1 MNTEAFRIKT
11 IDRNGTT
18 TGALCSCYYL
28 CACAFQKVWLHLRTA
43 KEGKGTGERIT
54 RTAGKAVDTI
64 TLRIPKDYSG
74 FNVTCA
80 NGRSDVGIT
89 YSPGK

>member
-1 MNTEAFRIKT
+1 MCFSKSVADDFTAVQVI
-11 IDRNGTT
+11 
-18 TGALCSCYYL
+18 L
-28 CACAFQKVWLHLRTA
+28 KVWLHLRTA

-54 RTAGKAVDTI
+54 RTECKAVDTI